1 MEIIKERWGTL
12 LGNDIYLYTLKNA
25 AGSIVQLTNY
35 GARIVRIKVPDKMG
49 CIEDVVLGFDT
60 LTAYLQDKQYMG
72 ATIGRFA
79 NRIADARFKL
89 DDQIWTLEANEG
101 KNSNHSGGS
110 GFDHRVFGV
119 TEISENTHLSEPGCQ
134 VIFSLEDRHGNG
146 GFPGNLQLK
155 ITYCWAEQSDKLA
168 IHYEARSDQKGI
180 LNLTNHSY
188 FNLSGRMMAIDP
200 SMNCLGHHLEINAR
214 KALEVSD
221 DFIPTGRRIR
231 VEHEEV
237 SGLIFNQCKG
247 RKDAVRPAFM
257 AESRK
262 DSWQAHKEFIQPE
275 IFRHFEGINCCFE
288 LKAEDKPLAC
298 RLICDES
305 GRQLEVETSYPGLL
319 VYTGDGLT
327 SELPGYIGRCY
338 KGFDGVALECQYYP
352 DSPNQLGFPPAIIEK
367 DKPYKEFIIFK
378 FSVESK
384 SN

>member
-25 AGSIVQLTNY
+25 AGSMVQLTNY
-35 GARIVRIKVPDKMG
+35 GARIVRIKVPDKKG
-49 CIEDVVLGFDT
+49 YIEDVVLGFDT
-60 LTAYLQDKQYMG
+60 LNPYLQDKHYMG

-89 DDQIWTLEANEG
+89 DDQIWRLEANEG
-101 KNSNHSGGS
+101 RNSNHSGGA
-110 GFDHRVFGV
+110 GFDHRVFEV
-119 TEISENTHLSEPGCQ
+119 AEISENTHLGEPGCQ
-134 VIFSLEDRHGNG
+134 VVFSLEDKHGNG
-146 GFPGNLQLK
+146 GFPGKLQLK
-155 ITYCWAEQSDKLA
+155 IIYCWAEQSDTLA

-188 FNLSGRMMAIDP
+188 FNLSGKEMAIDP
-200 SMNCLGHHLEINAR
+200 SMNCLGHRLEIHGK

-221 DFIPTGRRIR
+221 DFIPTGRKIPVR
-231 VEHEEV
+231 HEEV

-247 RKDAVRPAFM
+247 QTEAVGAAFM
-257 AESRK
+257 TAGGEKSK
-262 DSWQAHKEFIQPE
+262 KAYNEFIHAEMLP
-275 IFRHFEGINCCFE
+275 HFEGINRCFE
-288 LKAEDKPLAC
+288 LRAEDKPLAC

-305 GRQLEVETSYPGLL
+305 GRQLEVQTSYPGLL
-319 VYTGDGLT
+319 VYTGDGLA
-327 SELPGYIGRCY
+327 SEVPGYIGRCY
-338 KGFDGVALECQYYP
+338 KAFDGVALECQYYP
-352 DSPNQLGFPPAIIEK
+352 DSPNQMDFPPAIIDT